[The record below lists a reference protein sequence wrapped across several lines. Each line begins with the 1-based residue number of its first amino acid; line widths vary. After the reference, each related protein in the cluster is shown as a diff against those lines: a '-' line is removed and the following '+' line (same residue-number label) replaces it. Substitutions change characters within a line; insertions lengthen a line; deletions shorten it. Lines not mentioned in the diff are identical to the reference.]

1 MPESSIVV
9 TLVDRYSD
17 SAKKMTA
24 VTRAFSKDVDE
35 LEDQLQ
41 KLNKNKYSLKVDAQK
56 AKQALKEA
64 EKQFAATG
72 KEADGLK
79 VELAMANYDNI
90 VKQINLVSKAA
101 QEGEKRLQKMGDA
114 ASKEENRAGKGMLDS
129 IKGIFS
135 GDGIGGKLASSGLYK
150 MLGDSLSE
158 AIGIRFESAVGQ
170 PIAALG
176 SSLISGA
183 ASGIAAGSMFGPTG
197 ALIGGGIGA
206 LSGAISGAS
215 RNYQVRD
222 DAFKS
227 YVQEAYEGQMS
238 AQEASLTS
246 GSALAAQRE
255 TDRISFETLF
265 RQGGVEDM
273 GIVETYL
280 SNLVEMANNTPF
292 LYGDLTAMSKTLA
305 TYGYSAQADAE
316 KRLSGERDY
325 NYILDVLETVGDAG
339 AALGQSTGDMEAVAT
354 AIGQMKSSSKATLE
368 HLNVLNDRGIGAVGM
383 LAEARG
389 VDQRTMYDMIS
400 KGQVSG
406 REAAE
411 IILQAMTESFSGS
424 MLAQS
429 RTFSGL
435 TSTVEGLSQEL
446 DSAMGQGYNEGR
458 MKGLADQKTWLS
470 GENSRSMQEAYSMIG
485 QWKASLENTK
495 EEMERDALEAVMT
508 GTLSDTFQNSDQGK
522 RLTEMA
528 AEYQAALAEQ
538 EKGSTEAGA
547 RMGALLAE
555 ARVIAMNEYNAS
567 EGAQLALE
575 SAKSLAEAIRN
586 DTSLNSDYWDAGYE
600 KGQWF
605 TKGLAAAMGEGKYFV
620 KADVDQ
626 ETGLTVYTD
635 SYGLTADSMLVDP
648 GGAGGL
654 RRSGYAYGLDYV
666 PYDNFPALLH
676 QGERVQTAAEA
687 RGERAAPS
695 VTITGNNFTIREE
708 ADVTRVASEL
718 LVQMELAGM
727 RG

>member
-1 MPESSIVV
+1 MPETSIVV
-9 TLVDRYSD
+9 TLNDRYSET
-17 SAKKMTA
+17 AKKLSQ
-24 VTRAFSKDVDE
+24 VTKAFSKDAE
-35 LEDQLQ
+35 GLEQRLYA
-41 KLNKNKYSLKVDAQK
+41 LNKNKYTLKLDAQK
-56 AKQALKEA
+56 ARQELKEA

-79 VELAMANYDNI
+79 MELAQANYDNI
-90 VKQINLVSKAA
+90 VRNLKAVTSAAGDTERAISKTMNRASESSNA
-101 QEGEKRLQKMGDA
+101 KNSILTAIA
-114 ASKEENRAGKGMLDS
+114 ASG
-129 IKGIFS
+129 
-135 GDGIGGKLASSGLYK
+135 ASK
-150 MLGDSLSE
+150 MLGDTALNVGNTLVGSAFGSKIGSLASSTLSSI
-158 AIGIRFESAVGQ
+158 ASG
-170 PIAALG
+170 AALG
-176 SSLISGA
+176 SAVAPGIGTAIGA
-183 ASGIAAGSMFGPTG
+183 AVGAGVGLING
-197 ALIGGGIGA
+197 ATQA
-206 LSGAISGAS
+206 FE
-215 RNYQVRD
+215 QRD
-222 DAFKS
+222 EAFKS
-227 YVQEAYEGQMS
+227 YVQDAYEGQMS

-265 RQGGVEDM
+265 RRGGVEDM

-292 LYGDLTAMSKTLA
+292 LYGDLMAMSKTLA
-305 TYGYSAQADAE
+305 TYGYSAQADQA
-316 KRLSGERDY
+316 KTLSGEKDY
-325 NYILDVLETVGDAG
+325 NYILDVLETIGDAG
-339 AALGQSTGDMEAVAT
+339 AALGQTTGDMEAVAT
-354 AIGQMKSSSKATLE
+354 AIGRMKSSNKATLE
-368 HLNVLNDRGIGAVGM
+368 YLNVLNDRGIGAVGM

-389 VDQRTMYDMIS
+389 VDQGAMYDMIS

-406 REAAE
+406 QAAAE

-458 MKGLADQKTWLS
+458 MKGLTAQRNWLS
-470 GENSRSMQEAYSMIG
+470 GESG
-485 QWKASLENTK
+485 
-495 EEMERDALEAVMT
+495 EAVMEANKAIGAWKAELENSKEQYIRDAVDAMMKTEEYRTAQNT
-508 GTLSDTFQNSDQGK
+508 GD
-522 RLTEMA
+522 A
-528 AEYQAALAEQ
+528 AEMGRLIM
-538 EKGSTEAGA
+538 EAKVRG
-547 RMGALLAE
+547 
-555 ARVIAMNEYNAS
+555 MNEYNAS

-586 DTSLNSDYWDAGYE
+586 DTSLDSDYWDAGYE

-620 KADVDQ
+620 KADIDQ

-635 SYGLTADSMLVDP
+635 SYGLTADPMLVDP

-687 RGERAAPS
+687 RGEKSS
-695 VTITGNNFTIREE
+695 VPFQIIMNGAVIREE

-718 LVQMELAGM
+718 LAQMELAGM

>member
-1 MPESSIVV
+1 MPETSIVI
-9 TLVDRYSD
+9 TLEDRYSS
-17 SAKKMTA
+17 SAKKMA
-24 VTRAFSKDVDE
+24 SATRAFSKDVDE

-64 EKQFAATG
+64 EEQFAATG

-79 VELAMANYDNI
+79 VEMAMANYDNI

-101 QEGEKRLQKMGDA
+101 QEGERRLQKMGDA

-158 AIGIRFESAVGQ
+158 AIGIGFESAVGQ
-170 PIAALG
+170 PMATIG
-176 SSLISGA
+176 SSFASGVASGASAGAIFGPQGALAGGVLGGISGLISGGVQIFEA
-183 ASGIAAGSMFGPTG
+183 QDS
-197 ALIGGGIGA
+197 
-206 LSGAISGAS
+206 
-215 RNYQVRD
+215 
-222 DAFKS
+222 AFKS

-265 RQGGVEDM
+265 RRGGVEDM

-280 SNLVEMANNTPF
+280 SNLVEMANETPF

-305 TYGYSAQADAE
+305 TYGYSAQADQA
-316 KRLSGERDY
+316 KTLSGERDY
-325 NYILDVLETVGDAG
+325 NYILDVLETIGDAG
-339 AALGQSTGDMEAVAT
+339 AALGQSTGDMEAMAT
-354 AIGQMKSSSKATLE
+354 AIGRMKSSNKATLE
-368 HLNVLNDRGIGAVGM
+368 YLNILDDRGIGAVGM

-389 VDQRTMYDMIS
+389 VDQGAMYDMIS

-406 REAAE
+406 QAAAE

-446 DSAMGQGYNEGR
+446 DSAMGQGYNEAR
-458 MKGLADQKTWLS
+458 MKGLTAQRDWLS
-470 GENSRSMQEAYSMIG
+470 GESG
-485 QWKASLENTK
+485 
-495 EEMERDALEAVMT
+495 EAVMEANKAIGAWKAELENSKEQYIRDAVDAMMKTEEYRTAQDT
-508 GTLSDTFQNSDQGK
+508 GD
-522 RLTEMA
+522 A
-528 AEYQAALAEQ
+528 AEMGRLIM
-538 EKGSTEAGA
+538 EAKVRG
-547 RMGALLAE
+547 
-555 ARVIAMNEYNAS
+555 MNEYNAS

-575 SAKSLAEAIRN
+575 SEKSLAEAIRN
-586 DTSLNSDYWDAGYE
+586 DTSLDSDYWDAGYE

-620 KADVDQ
+620 KADIDQ

-635 SYGLTADSMLVDP
+635 SYGLTADPMLVDP

-718 LVQMELAGM
+718 LAQMELAGM

>member
-1 MPESSIVV
+1 MPETSIVV
-9 TLVDRYSD
+9 TLNDRYSET
-17 SAKKMTA
+17 AKKLSQ
-24 VTRAFSKDVDE
+24 VTKAFSKDAE
-35 LEDQLQ
+35 GLEQRLYA
-41 KLNKNKYSLKVDAQK
+41 LNKNKYTLKLDAQK
-56 AKQALKEA
+56 ARQELKEA

-79 VELAMANYDNI
+79 MELAQANYDNI
-90 VKQINLVSKAA
+90 VRNLKAVTSAAGDTERAISKTMNRASESSNA
-101 QEGEKRLQKMGDA
+101 KNSILTAIA
-114 ASKEENRAGKGMLDS
+114 ASG
-129 IKGIFS
+129 
-135 GDGIGGKLASSGLYK
+135 ASK
-150 MLGDSLSE
+150 MLGDTALNVGNTLVGSAFGSKIGSLASSTLSSI
-158 AIGIRFESAVGQ
+158 ASG
-170 PIAALG
+170 AALG
-176 SSLISGA
+176 SAVAPGIGTAIGA
-183 ASGIAAGSMFGPTG
+183 AVGAGVGLING
-197 ALIGGGIGA
+197 ATQA
-206 LSGAISGAS
+206 FE
-215 RNYQVRD
+215 QRD

-227 YVQEAYEGQMS
+227 YVQDAYEGQMS
-238 AQEASLTS
+238 AQEAALTS

-265 RQGGVEDM
+265 RRGGVEDM

-305 TYGYSAQADAE
+305 TYGYSAQADQA
-316 KRLSGERDY
+316 KTLSGEKDY
-325 NYILDVLETVGDAG
+325 NYILDVLQTIGDAG
-339 AALGQSTGDMEAVAT
+339 AALGQSTGDMEAMAT
-354 AIGQMKSSSKATLE
+354 AIGRMKSSNKATLE
-368 HLNVLNDRGIGAVGM
+368 YLNILNDRGIGAVGM

-389 VDQRTMYDMIS
+389 VDQGAMYDMIS
-400 KGQVSG
+400 KGKVSG
-406 REAAE
+406 QEAAE

-458 MKGLADQKTWLS
+458 MKGLTAQRNWLS
-470 GENSRSMQEAYSMIG
+470 GESG
-485 QWKASLENTK
+485 
-495 EEMERDALEAVMT
+495 EAVMEANKAIGAWKAELENSKEQYIRDAVDAMMKTEEYRTAQNT
-508 GTLSDTFQNSDQGK
+508 GD
-522 RLTEMA
+522 A
-528 AEYQAALAEQ
+528 AEMGRLIM
-538 EKGSTEAGA
+538 EAKVRG
-547 RMGALLAE
+547 
-555 ARVIAMNEYNAS
+555 MNEYNAS

-605 TKGLAAAMGEGKYFV
+605 TKGLAAAIGEGKYFV
-620 KADVDQ
+620 KADIDQ

-635 SYGLTADSMLVDP
+635 SYGLTADPMLVDP

-718 LVQMELAGM
+718 LAQMELAGM

>member
-1 MPESSIVV
+1 MPETSIVI
-9 TLVDRYSD
+9 TATDHF
-17 SAKKMTA
+17 SAAIGKM
-24 VTRAFSKDVDE
+24 RDFSKGFSKDLDGM
-35 LEDQLQ
+35 QK
-41 KLNKNKYSLKVDAQK
+41 KLNELNKTKSTLKVNTDK
-56 AKQALKEA
+56 ARQELRAA
-64 EKQFAATG
+64 EKQFSETRDVIDELILQGKQLTFEEARRNLSLVAKEASNVEKQMLKTGKAFSKTDNTATG
-72 KEADGLK
+72 G
-79 VELAMANYDNI
+79 M
-90 VKQINLVSKAA
+90 SGA
-101 QEGEKRLQKMGDA
+101 QSLLNG
-114 ASKEENRAGKGMLDS
+114 
-129 IKGIFS
+129 F
-135 GDGIGGKLASSGLYK
+135 ASSGIANMANGLIQNAANTWISSAF
-150 MLGDSLSE
+150 GSEIGSVFSSTLSSVASGA
-158 AIGIRFESAVGQ
+158 AIGSM
-170 PIAALG
+170 IAPGIGTAIGAAAGGL
-176 SSLISGA
+176 LGA
-183 ASGIAAGSMFGPTG
+183 ASGG
-197 ALIGGGIGA
+197 L
-206 LSGAISGAS
+206 AI
-215 RNYQVRD
+215 QEQRD

-227 YVQEAYEGQMS
+227 YVQDAYEGQMS
-238 AQEASLTS
+238 AQETSLTS

-265 RQGGVEDM
+265 RRGGVEDM

-280 SNLVEMANNTPF
+280 SNLVEMANSTPF

-305 TYGYSAQADAE
+305 TYGYSAQADQA
-316 KRLSGERDY
+316 KTLSGEKDY
-325 NYILDVLETVGDAG
+325 NYILDVLETIGDAG
-339 AALGQSTGDMEAVAT
+339 AALGQTTGDMEAMAT
-354 AIGQMKSSSKATLE
+354 AIGRMKSSNKATLE
-368 HLNVLNDRGIGAVGM
+368 YLNILNDRGIGAVGM

-389 VDQRTMYDMIS
+389 VDQGAMYDMIS

-406 REAAE
+406 QAAAE

-458 MKGLADQKTWLS
+458 MKGLTAQRDWLS
-470 GENSRSMQEAYSMIG
+470 GESG
-485 QWKASLENTK
+485 
-495 EEMERDALEAVMT
+495 EAVMEANKAIGAWKAELENSKEQYIRDAVDAMMKTEEYRTAQDT
-508 GTLSDTFQNSDQGK
+508 GD
-522 RLTEMA
+522 A
-528 AEYQAALAEQ
+528 AEMGRLIM
-538 EKGSTEAGA
+538 EAKVRG
-547 RMGALLAE
+547 
-555 ARVIAMNEYNAS
+555 MNEYNAS

-575 SAKSLAEAIRN
+575 SEKSLAEAIRN
-586 DTSLNSDYWDAGYE
+586 DTSLDSDYWDAGYE

-620 KADVDQ
+620 KADIDQ

-635 SYGLTADSMLVDP
+635 SYGLTADPMLVDP

-718 LVQMELAGM
+718 LAQMELAGM

>member
-1 MPESSIVV
+1 MPETSIVI
-9 TLVDRYSD
+9 TATDHF
-17 SAKKMTA
+17 SAAMKTMRESSQHFT
-24 VTRAFSKDVDE
+24 KD
-35 LEDQLQ
+35 LNGMQK
-41 KLNKNKYSLKVDAQK
+41 KLNELNKTKSTLKVNTDK
-56 AKQALKEA
+56 ARQELRAA
-64 EKQFAATG
+64 EKQFSETGDAIAKTILEGKQLTFEEARRNLSLVAKEASNVEKQMLKTGKAFSKTDNTATG
-72 KEADGLK
+72 
-79 VELAMANYDNI
+79 
-90 VKQINLVSKAA
+90 
-101 QEGEKRLQKMGDA
+101 
-114 ASKEENRAGKGMLDS
+114 GMSSAKSLLN
-129 IKGIFS
+129 GF
-135 GDGIGGKLASSGLYK
+135 ASSGIANMFNGLAQNVANTWVSSAF
-150 MLGDSLSE
+150 GSEIGSVFSSALS
-158 AIGIRFESAVGQ
+158 SA
-170 PIAALG
+170 A
-176 SSLISGA
+176 SGA
-183 ASGIAAGSMFGPTG
+183 AVGSMLGSVAGLPGFAIGAAAGGILG
-197 ALIGGGIGA
+197 AVSGG
-206 LSGAISGAS
+206 LAI
-215 RNYQVRD
+215 QEQRD

-227 YVQEAYEGQMS
+227 YVQEAYENQMS

-265 RQGGVEDM
+265 RRGGVEDM

-280 SNLVEMANNTPF
+280 SNLVEMSNNTPF

-316 KRLSGERDY
+316 KRLSGEKDY
-325 NYILDVLETVGDAG
+325 NYILDVLQTIGDAG
-339 AALGQSTGDMEAVAT
+339 AALGQSTGDMEAMAT
-354 AIGQMKSSSKATLE
+354 AIGRMKSSNKATLE
-368 HLNVLNDRGIGAVGM
+368 YLNILNDRGIGAVGM

-389 VDQRTMYDMIS
+389 VDQGTMYDMIS
-400 KGQVSG
+400 RGQVSG

-435 TSTVEGLSQEL
+435 SSTVEGLSQEL

-458 MKGLADQKTWLS
+458 MKGLTAQRDWLS
-470 GENSRSMQEAYSMIG
+470 GESG
-485 QWKASLENTK
+485 
-495 EEMERDALEAVMT
+495 EAVMEANKAIGAWKAELENSKEQYIRDAVDAMMKTEEYRTAQDT
-508 GTLSDTFQNSDQGK
+508 GD
-522 RLTEMA
+522 A
-528 AEYQAALAEQ
+528 AEMGRLIM
-538 EKGSTEAGA
+538 EAKVRG
-547 RMGALLAE
+547 
-555 ARVIAMNEYNAS
+555 MNEYNAS

-575 SAKSLAEAIRN
+575 SEKSLAEAIRN
-586 DTSLNSDYWDAGYE
+586 DTSLDSDYWDAGYE

-620 KADVDQ
+620 KADIDQ

-635 SYGLTADSMLVDP
+635 SYGLTADPMLVDP

-718 LVQMELAGM
+718 LAQMELAGM

>member
-17 SAKKMTA
+17 SAKKMTT

-79 VELAMANYDNI
+79 VEMAMANYDNI

-101 QEGEKRLQKMGDA
+101 QEGERRLQKMGDA

-135 GDGIGGKLASSGLYK
+135 GDGIGGKLASSGIYK
-150 MLGDSLSE
+150 MLGDSVAG
-158 AIGIRFESAVGQ
+158 AIGIGFESTVGQ
-170 PIAALG
+170 PMATLG
-176 SSLISGA
+176 SSLISGVTSG
-183 ASGIAAGSMFGPTG
+183 ASAGAIFGPYG

-206 LSGAISGAS
+206 FSGLISGGA
-215 RNYQVRD
+215 QIFEAKD
-222 DAFKS
+222 DAFKR
-227 YVQEAYEGQMS
+227 YVQEAYESQMS
-238 AQEASLTS
+238 AQETSLTS

-265 RQGGVEDM
+265 RRGGVEDM

-305 TYGYSAQADAE
+305 TYGYSAQADQA
-316 KRLSGERDY
+316 KTLSGERDY
-325 NYILDVLETVGDAG
+325 NYILDVLETIGDAG
-339 AALGQSTGDMEAVAT
+339 AALGQSTGDMEVMAT
-354 AIGQMKSSSKATLE
+354 AIGRMKSSNKATLE
-368 HLNVLNDRGIGAVGM
+368 YLNILNDRGIGTVGM

-389 VDQRTMYDMIS
+389 VDQGTMYDMIS

-435 TSTVEGLSQEL
+435 TSTVEGLTQEL
-446 DSAMGQGYNEGR
+446 DTAMGQGYNEGR
-458 MKGLADQKTWLS
+458 MKALGAQKEWLS
-470 GENSRSMQEAYSMIG
+470 GENGRSMQEAYSMIG

-547 RMGALLAE
+547 KMGALLAE

-586 DTSLNSDYWDAGYE
+586 DTSLDSDYWDAGYE

-620 KADVDQ
+620 KADIDQ

-635 SYGLTADSMLVDP
+635 SYGLTADPMLVDP

-687 RGERAAPS
+687 RGEKSSAPFQIIMNGA
-695 VTITGNNFTIREE
+695 VIREE

-718 LVQMELAGM
+718 LAQMELAGM

>member
-1 MPESSIVV
+1 MPETSIVV
-9 TLVDRYSD
+9 TLNDRYSET
-17 SAKKMTA
+17 AKKLSQ
-24 VTRAFSKDVDE
+24 VTKAFSKDAE
-35 LEDQLQ
+35 GLEQRLYA
-41 KLNKNKYSLKVDAQK
+41 LNKNKYTLKLDAQK
-56 AKQALKEA
+56 ARQELKEA

-79 VELAMANYDNI
+79 MELAQANYDNI
-90 VKQINLVSKAA
+90 VRNLKAVTSAAGDTERAISKTMNRASESSNA
-101 QEGEKRLQKMGDA
+101 KNSILTAIA
-114 ASKEENRAGKGMLDS
+114 ASG
-129 IKGIFS
+129 
-135 GDGIGGKLASSGLYK
+135 ASK
-150 MLGDSLSE
+150 MLGDTALNVGNTLVGSAFGSKIGSLASSTLSSI
-158 AIGIRFESAVGQ
+158 ASG
-170 PIAALG
+170 AALG
-176 SSLISGA
+176 SAVAPGIGTAIGA
-183 ASGIAAGSMFGPTG
+183 AVGAGVGLING
-197 ALIGGGIGA
+197 ATQA
-206 LSGAISGAS
+206 FE
-215 RNYQVRD
+215 QRD
-222 DAFKS
+222 EAFKS
-227 YVQEAYEGQMS
+227 YVQDAYEGQMS

-265 RQGGVEDM
+265 RRGGVEDM

-305 TYGYSAQADAE
+305 TYGYSAQADQA
-316 KRLSGERDY
+316 KTLSGERDY
-325 NYILDVLETVGDAG
+325 NYILDVLETIGDAG
-339 AALGQSTGDMEAVAT
+339 AALGQTTGDMEAVAT
-354 AIGQMKSSSKATLE
+354 AIGRMKSSNKATLE
-368 HLNVLNDRGIGAVGM
+368 YLNILNDRGIGAVGM

-389 VDQRTMYDMIS
+389 VDQGAMYDMIS

-458 MKGLADQKTWLS
+458 MKGLTAQRNWLS
-470 GENSRSMQEAYSMIG
+470 GESG
-485 QWKASLENTK
+485 
-495 EEMERDALEAVMT
+495 EAVMEANKAIGAWKAELENSKEQYIRDAVDAMMKTEEYRTAQNT
-508 GTLSDTFQNSDQGK
+508 GD
-522 RLTEMA
+522 A
-528 AEYQAALAEQ
+528 AEMGRLIM
-538 EKGSTEAGA
+538 EAKVRG
-547 RMGALLAE
+547 
-555 ARVIAMNEYNAS
+555 MNEYNAS

-575 SAKSLAEAIRN
+575 SAKSLAEAIQN
-586 DTSLNSDYWDAGYE
+586 DTSLDSDYWDAGYE

-620 KADVDQ
+620 KADIDQ

-635 SYGLTADSMLVDP
+635 SYGLTADPMLVDP

-687 RGERAAPS
+687 RGEKSS
-695 VTITGNNFTIREE
+695 VPFQIIMNGAVIREE

-718 LVQMELAGM
+718 LAQMELAGM